1 MKEQPNI
8 LGINV
13 LIGGIRDELYRL
25 FEVYNKLGLN
35 NNFND

>member
-1 MKEQPNI
+1 MVKTNI

-25 FEVYNKLGLN
+25 FEVYNKLGLKQQ
-35 NNFND
+35 F